1 MSSVRFCEYFLS
13 YFTLEPKMSFK
24 SSKCI
29 HVVTLILALVGAGSA
44 RADEGSIR
52 LTLIKAG
59 FFIGGSAGSG
69 TLSFHGKNYR
79 VSIGGLSYGLTFGG
93 SETYLRGRVRN
104 IRKPSDVEG
113 IYGAGSAGAAVVR
126 GPTAVVLTNQKGAVL
141 EVSGIQKGLIL
152 NLDLSG
158 MALTLR

>member
-1 MSSVRFCEYFLS
+1 LRSQAPSDYRLPN
-13 YFTLEPKMSFK
+13 FTMEFEMSFQSIK
-24 SSKCI
+24 HM
-29 HVVTLILALVGAGSA
+29 HVVTVMFALLGTTSA

-52 LTLIKAG
+52 LTLYKAG

-93 SETYLRGRVRN
+93 SKTSLRGRVRN
-104 IRKPSDVEG
+104 IRRPSDVEG
-113 IYGAGSAGAAVVR
+113 VYGAGSAGAAVVR
-126 GPTAVVLTNQKGAVL
+126 GPTAVLLTNQKGAVL
-141 EVSGIQKGLIL
+141 EVSGVQKGLIL